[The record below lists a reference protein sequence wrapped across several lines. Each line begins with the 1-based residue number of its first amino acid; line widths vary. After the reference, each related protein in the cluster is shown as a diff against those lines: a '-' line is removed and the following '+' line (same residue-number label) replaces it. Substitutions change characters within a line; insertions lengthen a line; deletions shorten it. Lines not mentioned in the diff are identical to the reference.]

1 VNDEPRAT
9 GVEAAILL
17 DRILGNLAAVRDRIA
32 AVGRDD
38 VRIVAVTKRHPPTV
52 VRAAVAAGLADLGEN
67 YAQELVDKAGAVADL
82 DVRWHF
88 IGQLQS
94 NKVRALAPVVSLY
107 QTVDRPSLVAELARR
122 APGATVLVQ
131 VDLAGIAGRGGCRWD
146 DVEALVADAA
156 GAGLDVAGLM
166 GVAPPPDGPGGRAAV
181 RDAFARLAA
190 TRRELGLRELS
201 IGMSADL
208 DEALAA
214 GATMVRLGTALFGLR
229 GS

>member
-1 VNDEPRAT
+1 VNEAGSTT
-9 GVEAAILL
+9 GADPALL
-17 DRILGNLAAVRDRIA
+17 ARIVANLATVHDRIA

-38 VRIVAVTKRHPPTV
+38 VRVVGITKRHPVEV
-52 VRAAVAAGLADLGEN
+52 VRAAVAAGLSDLGEN
-67 YAQELVDKAGAVADL
+67 YAQELAGKAAETADL
-82 DVRWHF
+82 DIRWHF
-88 IGQLQS
+88 VGQLQS
-94 NKVRALAPVVSLY
+94 NKVRLLAPHVALY
-107 QTVDRPSLVAELARR
+107 QTVDRPSVVAELARR
-122 APGATVLVQ
+122 APGAAVLVQ

-146 DVEALVADAA
+146 EVDGLVGAAAA
-156 GAGLDVAGLM
+156 GDLDVAGLM

-190 TRRELGLRELS
+190 VQRELGLRELS
-201 IGMSADL
+201 IGMTADL